1 MLQLLLSSLSRLPFS
16 LARRKSQTI
25 LSRFRPLCTIP
36 LQKPKW
42 ISNTALIITNPLLL
56 TLESCNS
63 MSELKQ
69 IQAQMTR
76 TGLITHIFPVSRVLS
91 FCALSDSG
99 DLNHARIIFTQ
110 IAEPNIYMWNTMIRG
125 YCKAKSPDLGFFLF
139 RRMVRE
145 QVDMDSR
152 TFVFVLKA
160 CEQFQGVMEG
170 EELHCLIYKMGCDAD
185 LLIGNGLMHLYAK
198 RGYLGTARL
207 LFDANLERDVVS
219 WTTMINGYAQNNLPD
234 EALKLFN
241 LMLPS
246 AATPNDVTMVV
257 VLSACSQAG
266 DLSLG
271 KSIHRYIEKKNV
283 DCSLNL
289 MNALMDMYV
298 KCGCLASAK
307 EIFDRMEARDVFS
320 WTTMIN
326 GYARDGSLEY
336 ARKFFDEIPERNVVS
351 WNAMISGYSQRN
363 QPEKALELFH
373 EMEKAHVAP
382 IESTLVCVLSACGQS
397 GCLDLGQWIHYHYV
411 DQKRVKL
418 SAIMANA
425 LIDMYAKC
433 GNIDAAAKVFNMM
446 PERDLVSWNSMI
458 VGYAVHGYAGQALRL
473 FDEMS
478 KEIVPDDIT
487 FVGVLSACSHG
498 GLDIQG
504 KEYFGNMRGVFGIE
518 PKAEH
523 YACMIDLLGR
533 VGLLE
538 EANKL
543 IKGMPMEPDEAAWGA
558 LLNACRMHG
567 NVELGKLAA
576 DKLLHLDP
584 KDSGIYALLANMY
597 AGRRRWD
604 DVRMVRSMMRDRGI
618 KKTPGNSLIEVD
630 GKIHEFL
637 VADKSHPQSEEIYNI
652 LDEILLLLK
661 SEGYVPNTSQ
671 LLGLPEQNEGNGRG
685 RGTRRLDLCPGEV
698 QRLLPKSSKKWGFH
712 QYFCHWSI

>member
-1 MLQLLLSSLSRLPFS
+1 MLVRNLDSLHLLLCSRIHMLQPLSLPF
-16 LARRKSQTI
+16 LVCPLLELCRRHQTI
-25 LSRFRPLCTIP
+25 LGWIKPFSAIP

-42 ISNTALIITNPLLL
+42 ISNTILIITNPLLL

-76 TGLITHIFPVSRVLS
+76 TGLITHTFPVSRVLS
-91 FCALSDSG
+91 FCALSVSG
-99 DLNHARIIFTQ
+99 DINHAHTIFSQ
-110 IAEPNIYMWNTMIRG
+110 IGEPNIYIWNTMIRG
-125 YCKAKSPDLGFFLF
+125 YCKAKSPDSGFLLF

-160 CEQFQGVMEG
+160 CEQFQRVTQG
-170 EELHCLIYKMGCDAD
+170 EELHCLIYKLGCDGD
-185 LLIGNGLMHLYAK
+185 LLIRNGLIHLYVK
-198 RGYLGTARL
+198 HVCLGSARL
-207 LFDANLERDVVS
+207 LFEAYLVRDVVS
-219 WTTMINGYAQNNLPD
+219 WTTIINGYAQNNLPE

-241 LMLPS
+241 LMLLS
-246 AATPNDVTMVV
+246 GAAPNEVTMIV
-257 VLSACSQAG
+257 VLSVCSQAG

-283 DCSLNL
+283 DHSLNL

-298 KCGCLASAK
+298 KCGCLTSAK
-307 EIFDRMEARDVFS
+307 EIFDRMEVRDVFS

-326 GYARDGSLEY
+326 GYAKDGNLEF
-336 ARKFFDEIPERNVVS
+336 ARKLFDEMPERNIIS
-351 WNAMISGYSQRN
+351 WNAMIAGYSQKS
-363 QPEKALELFH
+363 QPEKALELFR
-373 EMEKAHVAP
+373 EMEKAHVVP

-397 GCLDLGQWIHYHYV
+397 GSLDLGQWFHYYYV

-418 SAIMANA
+418 SVILANA
-425 LIDMYAKC
+425 FIDMYAKC
-433 GNIDAAAKVFNMM
+433 GNIDAAVEVFIIMA
-446 PERDLVSWNSMI
+446 EKDLVSWNSMI
-458 VGYAVHGYAGQALRL
+458 VGYAVHGYAEQALRL
-473 FDEMS
+473 FDQMRS

-498 GLDIQG
+498 GLVIQG
-504 KEYFGNMRGVFGIE
+504 KEFFGNMRRVYGIE

-543 IKGMPMEPDEAAWGA
+543 ITRMPMEPDEAAWGA

-567 NVELGKLAA
+567 NVELGKFAA
-576 DKLLHLDP
+576 DKLLQLDP

-597 AGRRRWD
+597 ASRRRWD

-618 KKTPGNSLIEVD
+618 KKNPGNSLIEVD
-630 GKIHEFL
+630 GKVHEFL

-671 LLGLPEQNEGNGRG
+671 LMGL
-685 RGTRRLDLCPGEV
+685 LEV
-698 QRLLPKSSKKWGFH
+698 SDAVFSAA
-712 QYFCHWSI
+712 